1 MHDDEDDHSHFDF
14 SDDSEM
20 EDIEGIEKFTLHSVG
35 IDIGSSTTHTIF
47 SRLILRREGAGL
59 SAKFV
64 VTNRDVLYRS
74 PIMLTPYI
82 TGTEID
88 TDTVK
93 SFIEK
98 SYEEAGFSPDDIDTG
113 AVVITGEAL
122 KKENAQPILEYF
134 SEESGRFIC
143 ASAGPMHEALL
154 AAFGSGAVSTSK
166 HHDNSVLDVD
176 LGGGTTKFSLITG
189 GHVRQM
195 VAIEVGARLIAYD
208 DVSVVHNP
216 HHLLAAHPSARGRG
230 PIREVRGDQPRRS
243 LPIAD
248 HAHAVLRYSMRR
260 TASST
265 PRRPA
270 RSSRARG
277 VSPRWVARY
286 GRGISSPTCRRGT
299 SWSHSGGA
307 ERADT

>member
-98 SYEEAGFSPDDIDTG
+98 SYEGLHRICIDHFETELDKRGLTSGMEPQAYIDLDYEWDYSKAEA
-113 AVVITGEAL
+113 
-122 KKENAQPILEYF
+122 
-134 SEESGRFIC
+134 
-143 ASAGPMHEALL
+143 
-154 AAFGSGAVSTSK
+154 
-166 HHDNSVLDVD
+166 
-176 LGGGTTKFSLITG
+176 
-189 GHVRQM
+189 
-195 VAIEVGARLIAYD
+195 
-208 DVSVVHNP
+208 
-216 HHLLAAHPSARGRG
+216 
-230 PIREVRGDQPRRS
+230 
-243 LPIAD
+243 
-248 HAHAVLRYSMRR
+248 
-260 TASST
+260 
-265 PRRPA
+265 
-270 RSSRARG
+270 
-277 VSPRWVARY
+277 
-286 GRGISSPTCRRGT
+286 
-299 SWSHSGGA
+299 
-307 ERADT
+307 